1 MMKTDENKRVRAREY
16 YRKNIGKFGTRE
28 EYNAYRT
35 AQKEVRLSGLSYYQ
49 RKGKL
54 KQAEYAANRKKREES
69 DPAYKEH
76 NRRRRVARDVV
87 RMRERRQTDVVWK
100 IHKSVSETI
109 RRTLLRGYSVKTLR
123 TTEYLGCSIP
133 TLRNHIE
140 HQFEPW
146 MNWNN
151 RGMHGWHI
159 DHIIPFKFFQDNNL
173 DLRWCWHYTNLQP
186 LRGIENTVLKSD
198 QIVKPYLHKI
208 IAHPDTPD
216 ELLDVALAL
225 ASY

>member
-1 MMKTDENKRVRAREY
+1 MTDKNKYGNRAEY
-16 YRKNIGKFGTRE
+16 E
-28 EYNAYRT
+28 AYRL
-35 AQKEVRLSGLSYYQ
+35 ARKQARLAGPSYYE

-54 KQAEYAANRKKREES
+54 KQAEYAANRKKREEQ
-69 DPAYKEH
+69 DPNYKEH
-76 NRRRRVARDVV
+76 NRKRRNARNVV
-87 RMRERRQTDVVWK
+87 RMRERRKTEEAWK
-100 IHKSVSETI
+100 VHKSVSETI
-109 RRTLLRGYSVKTLR
+109 RRTLIRGYSVKTMR

-133 TLRNHIE
+133 HLKLHLE
-140 HQFEPW
+140 SQFESW

-151 RGMHGWHI
+151 RGMTGWHI

-186 LRGIENTVLKSD
+186 LRGIENSLLKSD

-208 IAHPDTPD
+208 IAHPDVPD

-225 ASY
+225 VST